1 MQWHPYTRRDLT
13 ISPGFKG
20 KDSLK
25 QNLIHS
31 QPILRTLELMYASY
45 GETMAMK
52 DKCSETRHQLLAVS
66 GDLEVKVAPERIL
79 QFKEEMR

>member
-1 MQWHPYTRRDLT
+1 
-13 ISPGFKG
+13 
-20 KDSLK
+20 
-25 QNLIHS
+25 
-31 QPILRTLELMYASY
+31 
-45 GETMAMK
+45 MK